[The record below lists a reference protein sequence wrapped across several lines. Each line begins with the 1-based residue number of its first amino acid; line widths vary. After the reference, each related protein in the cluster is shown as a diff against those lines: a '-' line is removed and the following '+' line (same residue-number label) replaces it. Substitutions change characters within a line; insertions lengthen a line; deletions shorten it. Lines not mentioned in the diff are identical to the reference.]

1 MSVQD
6 AIASLLEELRKSR
19 GISRLFV
26 THKLALVRS
35 IAARVQVL
43 QAGRLVESGSV
54 VDVMDQPTEDY
65 TRQLLEN
72 SPSIG

>member
-54 VDVMDQPTEDY
+54 VDVNGPADRGPHAAAPRE
-65 TRQLLEN
+65 QL
-72 SPSIG
+72 